1 MPTPGGTG
9 CLSGV
14 TPLPVGHSLPWC
26 LDKPCLR
33 PTSQGR
39 KMTPVHPE
47 LRPGGAS
54 PSWGGLLL
62 LTGCRRAVGPPP
74 GPPHPCAT
82 VSGQLCSLSQPLGCL
97 SLTSLGS
104 GGGARPAEGPGG
116 GEQGGLYVLGTQPRR
131 HPQTARLSWME
142 GGHGTAWLSW
152 ASRPGLERPEAQRR
166 LEKPWALMARDWVP
180 PGTAL
185 VPLGVAGE

>member
-1 MPTPGGTG
+1 
-9 CLSGV
+9 
-14 TPLPVGHSLPWC
+14 
-26 LDKPCLR
+26 
-33 PTSQGR
+33 
-39 KMTPVHPE
+39 MTPVHPE

-116 GEQGGLYVLGTQPRR
+116 GEQGGLYVLGTQPRL

-166 LEKPWALMARDWVP
+166 LEKPWALMARGWVP